1 MQDDGLTEKEFERL
15 ADDELNRLVEALIAC
30 SEDIDPDL
38 ESGVLS
44 INFDDDTKYVVNSHR
59 AAKQIWMA
67 ADRRAWHFDY
77 VASAKQWVAL
87 QSSDELWS
95 ALSQV
100 LSSKLGKPVDLGA
113 GD

>member
-1 MQDDGLTEKEFERL
+1 MQDDGVTETDFERL
-15 ADDELNRLVEALIAC
+15 ADEELNRLIEALIVC

-77 VASAKQWVAL
+77 VASTKQWVAS

-95 ALSQV
+95 ALAQV
-100 LSSKLGKPVDLGA
+100 LSSKLGTAIQLC
-113 GD
+113 